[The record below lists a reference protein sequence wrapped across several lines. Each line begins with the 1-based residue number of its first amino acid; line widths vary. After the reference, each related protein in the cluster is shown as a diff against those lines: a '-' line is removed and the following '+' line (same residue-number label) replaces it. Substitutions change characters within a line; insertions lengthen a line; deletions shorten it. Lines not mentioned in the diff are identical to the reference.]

1 VLTTPTNVL
10 GSVVDYT
17 RWAIWN
23 IPAGRLS
30 LPAMLSEGMGPTEV
44 SEADQVSNESDLGTG
59 GFFGAGGD
67 ANAGRRYRGPCS
79 RGFPQT
85 FSFTLYALGPS
96 PGYPLE
102 WRKSVTPDAV
112 VSWLHTTADVL
123 GQASI
128 NGISP

>member
-1 VLTTPTNVL
+1 
-10 GSVVDYT
+10 
-17 RWAIWN
+17 
-23 IPAGRLS
+23 
-30 LPAMLSEGMGPTEV
+30 MLSEGMGPAEV

-102 WRKSVTPDAV
+102 WRKSVAPDAV